1 MAKTVRA
8 SPVTGTSNESD
19 RDLPATRKKSSAQL
33 RPAMTGRRRPLY
45 SQLHTSHVFVAHRL
59 VSRVFVTGSWMM
71 PRLPVNMPR
80 WEMATIS
87 PKGVT
92 RF

>member
-1 MAKTVRA
+1 
-8 SPVTGTSNESD
+8 
-19 RDLPATRKKSSAQL
+19 
-33 RPAMTGRRRPLY
+33 MTERRRPLY
-45 SQLHTSHVFVAHRL
+45 SQLHTSHVFVVHRL
-59 VSRVFVTGSWMM
+59 VSRVFVAGSWMM
-71 PRLPVNMPR
+71 ARLPVNMPR